1 MAKAKKQ
8 LRKAKSTIKKIVF
21 DETHSLTN
29 HDADSK
35 KHLKKDAKKARR
47 AAEAKISIP
56 EKSPTKLKKKK
67 KKSQ

>member
-47 AAEAKISIP
+47 AAEAKISVK
-56 EKSPTKLKKKK
+56 EAPTKLKKKK
-67 KKSQ
+67 KKSK